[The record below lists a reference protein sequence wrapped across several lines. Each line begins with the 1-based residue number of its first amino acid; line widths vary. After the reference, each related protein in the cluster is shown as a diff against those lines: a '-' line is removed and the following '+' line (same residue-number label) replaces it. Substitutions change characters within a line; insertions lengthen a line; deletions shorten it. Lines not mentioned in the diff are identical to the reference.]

1 MEQQH
6 RTEQWFADRVGHVTA
21 SRMADLMA
29 RTKSGPSA
37 SRANYLA
44 ELVAERLTG
53 ESQSGYSNAAMQWG
67 IDHEPQALAAYEER
81 KLCVVEPVGF
91 IKHPHIDWAGAS
103 PDGVVSAMDG
113 QSGLVETK
121 CPNTKTHLD
130 YLMSQ
135 SIPQKYV
142 YQMQWQMAC
151 TGAAWCDFASFDP
164 RLPADLQ
171 LWIRRVDRDPDTI
184 HTLETEVQKFL
195 GDVSQTITKLRGM
208 TC

>member
-1 MEQQH
+1 MEQQ
-6 RTEQWFADRVGHVTA
+6 RIPEWFADRVGHVTA

-29 RTKSGPSA
+29 RTKSGTSA

-53 ESQSGYSNAAMQWG
+53 ESQSGYSNGAMQWG
-67 IDHEPQALAAYEER
+67 IDTEPHAIAAYEDKR
-81 KLCVVEPVGF
+81 LCVVEQVGF
-91 IKHPHIDWAGAS
+91 IRHPHIQWSGAS
-103 PDGVVSAMDG
+103 PDGLVACMDG
-113 QSGLVETK
+113 QSGLIETK
-121 CPNTKTHLD
+121 CPTTKTHIE
-130 YLMSQ
+130 YITHQ
-135 SIPQKYV
+135 TIPQKYI
-142 YQMQWQMAC
+142 YQVQWQMAC

-164 RLPADLQ
+164 RLPTDLR

-195 GDVSQTITKLRGM
+195 GEVSETIAKLRSM